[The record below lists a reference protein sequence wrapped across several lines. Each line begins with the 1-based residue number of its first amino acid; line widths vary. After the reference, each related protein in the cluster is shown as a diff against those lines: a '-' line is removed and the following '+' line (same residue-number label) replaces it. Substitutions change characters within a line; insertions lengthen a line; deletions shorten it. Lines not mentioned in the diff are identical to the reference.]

1 MFIYR
6 PEVYDR
12 ENEDLKNKAKLIIA
26 KQRNGPTDTVQLA
39 FLKSSTR
46 FETLAQG
53 DWIRN

>member
-1 MFIYR
+1 
-6 PEVYDR
+6 
-12 ENEDLKNKAKLIIA
+12 LKNKAKLIIA